1 MSETRVPTAQTET
14 PVPPSDGEFR
24 PGFKEPYSA
33 LSHYAGA
40 ILSLVAWSLLLR
52 AAHGHFW
59 ATLSCSL
66 YAGSLLFLYLAS
78 ALSHTWH
85 ARRPI
90 QAWLSRFDYIGIFLL
105 IAGTYAP
112 LCLIVGRGGW
122 GSRLLMIEYGLAAL
136 GILNVV
142 FGHRTPHWWRVI
154 VYVIMGWM
162 VAVFWGPMTHAL
174 PPAAVHWLVGGGL
187 FFTGGV
193 AVLALDRPHL
203 WPGRFTAHD
212 LWHTCV
218 LCGSACHFY
227 LVWRWLAPLG

>member
-1 MSETRVPTAQTET
+1 MREQDHGVAEQDAARFP
-14 PVPPSDGEFR
+14 DGER
-24 PGFKEPYSA
+24 RTGLKEPYSA
-33 LSHYAGA
+33 VSHYAGA
-40 ILSLVAWSLLLR
+40 MLSLAAWALLLQ

-59 ATLSCSL
+59 GTLACSI

-85 ARRPI
+85 APRPV
-90 QAWLSRFDYIGIFLL
+90 QDWLSRFDYIGIFLL

-112 LCLIVGRGGW
+112 LCLTLGRGGW
-122 GSRLLMIEYGLAAL
+122 GTRLLLIEYGLAAL

-142 FGHRTPHWWRVI
+142 FGRRTPHWWRVI
-154 VYVIMGWM
+154 VYVMMGWL
-162 VAVFWGPMTHAL
+162 VVLFWGPMAHAL
-174 PPAAVHWLVGGGL
+174 PPEAVRWLVA
-187 FFTGGV
+187 GGV
-193 AVLALDRPHL
+193 IYSGGVLVLALDRPHL

-227 LVWRWLAPLG
+227 LIWRWLAPLG